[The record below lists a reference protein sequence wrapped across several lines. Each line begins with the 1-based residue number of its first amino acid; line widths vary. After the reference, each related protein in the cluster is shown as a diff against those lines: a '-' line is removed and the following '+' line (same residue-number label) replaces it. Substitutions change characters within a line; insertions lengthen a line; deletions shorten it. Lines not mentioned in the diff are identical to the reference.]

1 MKACY
6 VLLECHLNEI
16 LKIFPLRFLKF
27 DRVSLQIWS
36 DIWKVKS
43 ASFLNQYQASQLKV
57 NLVKV
62 EVWQPFKVFNHFNL
76 QDIFKTI
83 CYWRELCSSWK
94 RENVG
99 NNVIQQIF
107 NNVRFSCR
115 NMGNGHNHKNI
126 KAIFDQYWDFD
137 ADDKI
142 NIFEIVADC
151 LIGSDNNCSNGD
163 EVQSGRRKRGR
174 GWII

>member
-1 MKACY
+1 MTKSWVWIQTIPKFYIAHCVITILDLSLWGSPWNTAIIWGGPLSVKYFINVVYTYMKACY

-62 EVWQPFKVFNHFNL
+62 EVWQPFNVFNHFNL

-99 NNVIQQIF
+99 NNVIQ
-107 NNVRFSCR
+107 
-115 NMGNGHNHKNI
+115 
-126 KAIFDQYWDFD
+126 
-137 ADDKI
+137 
-142 NIFEIVADC
+142 
-151 LIGSDNNCSNGD
+151 
-163 EVQSGRRKRGR
+163 
-174 GWII
+174 